1 MLQRNPDMPK
11 KNHSPTGWD
20 AVADWYHG
28 WVGEH
33 GSDHHRKLA
42 IPAILDLLQLKPGE
56 KLLDIGCG
64 SGVLSTYVQQY
75 QADYIGVDV
84 SQRLIAIAR
93 KQHQGQFIVAD
104 ARRLK
109 SHSSI
114 EPAAY
119 DACAFLLSIQDMNPL
134 ADVIHSATYALRPGG
149 RVALLMTH
157 PCFRIPRL
165 SGWGYDEGRKLQFR
179 RVDRYL
185 TPQCVPMKSY
195 GRKQSGKTISFH
207 RPLSEYVTALSEAGL
222 VIDALRE
229 ITTYKQDND
238 KARRLADQEIPLFLG
253 LGARKLGS

>member
-1 MLQRNPDMPK
+1 MPK

-28 WVGEH
+28 WVGEN

-42 IPAILDLLQLKPGE
+42 IPAILDLLDLQPE
-56 KLLDIGCG
+56 ETLLDIGCG
-64 SGVLSTYVQQY
+64 SGVLAPYVQQV
-75 QADYIGVDV
+75 DYTGVDV

-93 KQHQGQFIVAD
+93 KQHPGQFIVAD
-104 ARRLK
+104 ARRLT
-109 SHSSI
+109 SHVDIAPS
-114 EPAAY
+114 AY

-134 ADVIHSATYALRPGG
+134 ADVVRSAAYALRPGG
-149 RVALLMTH
+149 RIAILMTH

-185 TPQCVPMKSY
+185 TSQRVPMKSY

-207 RPLSEYVTALSEAGL
+207 RPLSEYVTALSEGGL

-229 ITTYKQDND
+229 ITTYKQDKD
-238 KARRLADQEIPLFLG
+238 KVRRMAEQEIPLFLG
-253 LGARKLGS
+253 LRARKLSS